1 MAWGSIAKADKR
13 IGSISSQIFG
23 ILDIE
28 CVKGS
33 AAIYIQGASKVLC
46 EICIPDIQDLK
57 LCTFGKIQGTDG
69 CGVCL
74 PVITGIALDIEL
86 LKLWQTGEINAL
98 QILEICNAESIQL
111 GHAI

>member
-1 MAWGSIAKADKR
+1 MAWGSIAKADKG

-57 LCTFGKIQGTDG
+57 LCTFGKG
-69 CGVCL
+69 C
-74 PVITGIALDIEL
+74 TGWFPSL
-86 LKLWQTGEINAL
+86 
-98 QILEICNAESIQL
+98 
-111 GHAI
+111 H